1 VNPQNW
7 GEFRPATAALV
18 VHVEA
23 TESPLVK
30 GGDKFPAWLVIRYG
44 NFDILVVGPILILQT
59 QSMYETHFS
68 SLLPPKVSPS
78 TLDSTPYQVSRAK
91 GSSLLGS
98 NSRHFA

>member
-59 QSMYETHFS
+59 QSMYETHSFPFC
-68 SLLPPKVSPS
+68 LPRFP
-78 TLDSTPYQVSRAK
+78 QVPLIARPIK
-91 GSSLLGS
+91 
-98 NSRHFA
+98 